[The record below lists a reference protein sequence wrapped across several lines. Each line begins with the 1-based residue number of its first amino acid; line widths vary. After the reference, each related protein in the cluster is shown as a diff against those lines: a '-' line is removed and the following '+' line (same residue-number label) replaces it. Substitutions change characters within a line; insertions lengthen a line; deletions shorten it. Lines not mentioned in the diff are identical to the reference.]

1 MIISVMFS
9 IVIYKVLS
17 SEIER
22 FERMQRFRIEQRLQE
37 GQFSPPEGRWPRL
50 PNRIRI
56 TDPELI
62 KETKQRI
69 LLMLFTVNLGI
80 LIISAGLGYFLAGRT
95 LKPIKEMVD
104 EQNRFIGDA
113 SHELRTPLTSLKTA
127 MEVTLRDKNLSLLN
141 AKKTIKESITEI
153 NRLQSLSEGLL
164 QLTQYQKPNGNL
176 QFQKV
181 ILSEVIEEAIKKIEP
196 LAKQKVITIDYKVE
210 GYEINGNK
218 FGLIDLLV
226 ILLDN
231 AVKYSHKNTTVT
243 ITSHKTDRLV
253 LLSVNDQGVGI
264 AEKDLPHIFDRFYRA
279 DSARTKTAEGGYGLG
294 LSIAKKIVEAHHGT
308 IAVESRLGQGSK
320 FTVLLPIK

>member
-1 MIISVMFS
+1 
-9 IVIYKVLS
+9 
-17 SEIER
+17 
-22 FERMQRFRIEQRLQE
+22 
-37 GQFSPPEGRWPRL
+37 
-50 PNRIRI
+50 
-56 TDPELI
+56 
-62 KETKQRI
+62 
-69 LLMLFTVNLGI
+69 
-80 LIISAGLGYFLAGRT
+80 
-95 LKPIKEMVD
+95 MVD